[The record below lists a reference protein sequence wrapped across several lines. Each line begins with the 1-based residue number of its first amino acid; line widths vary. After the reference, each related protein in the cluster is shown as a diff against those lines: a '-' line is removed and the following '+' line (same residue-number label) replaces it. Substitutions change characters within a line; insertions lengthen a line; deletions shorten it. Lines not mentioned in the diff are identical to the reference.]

1 MKNKSN
7 KLNRRQFIGIAG
19 SAGLFGLTGC
29 AGFPSITSVRS
40 PNGLLRHACIG
51 VGNKGRDDWKAL
63 MTHPK
68 IEIAALCDVDA
79 NFLDIAHKQFPN
91 ARVYA
96 DWRELFEA
104 EGDRIDSVNISVP
117 DHNHTIVADAAMRR
131 GKHVY
136 LQKPLCKTLR
146 ECAYLRDLADDTGVV
161 TQMGAQFNA
170 CMSDRQTVEAIRTRL
185 LGPVEKV
192 YLYSTRKG
200 LSRNRRFLPPAE
212 KPPETLN
219 WDLWLGTAAERPYAP
234 KVYHPLIWRVWH
246 DFGGGWVGD
255 IAMHLMSAVWRG
267 MELGSTA
274 PIDVW
279 AEKIVDAED
288 NVKDIVWP
296 TAAHLVWRF
305 PGVPAT
311 EGRPFE
317 IEWFDGCSEPDKL
330 SPANFLPPKEIEA
343 LYAASPFGKRPH
355 EGKAVKCRDG
365 WILQPHGVKAAY
377 FVRNDGKKV
386 EPPQLPEAP
395 THYHEFVD
403 ACLEGKRCSTD
414 FAWSTYMMDA
424 TLMAESAERMPSG
437 TRLAWNAKSRTF
449 DDARANRILE
459 KPYRKGWELPALGD
473 FA

>member
-1 MKNKSN
+1 MKT
-7 KLNRRQFIGIAG
+7 NRRDFIGFAG
-19 SAGLFGLTGC
+19 TAGLFGLAGC
-29 AGFPSITSVRS
+29 AGFPAITSRKS
-40 PNGLLRHACIG
+40 PNGVLRHACIG

-63 MTHPK
+63 MTHPN

-79 NFLDIAHKQFPN
+79 NFLEVAHKQFPN

-96 DWRELFEA
+96 DWRELFA
-104 EGDRIDSVNISVP
+104 QEGDRIDSVNISTP
-117 DHNHTIVADAAMRR
+117 DHNHTIIADAAMRL

-146 ECAYLRDLADDTGVV
+146 ECEYLRDLAARTGVV

-170 CMSDRQTVEAIRTRL
+170 YMSDRQTVEIIRSRM
-185 LGPVEKV
+185 LGPVEKA
-192 YLYSTRKG
+192 YFFSTRKG

-212 KPPETLN
+212 NPPATLN
-219 WDLWLGTAAERPYAP
+219 WDLWLGTAEVRPYAP

-274 PIDVW
+274 PTDVW
-279 AEKIVDAED
+279 SEKITNAED

-296 TAAHLVWRF
+296 TAAHILWRF

-311 EGRPFE
+311 ENRPFE
-317 IEWFDGCSEPDKL
+317 FEWFDGCSAPDNL
-330 SPANFLPPKEIEA
+330 APANFLPPKEIEA
-343 LYAASPFGKRPH
+343 LYAASPYGKRPF

-365 WILQPHGVKAAY
+365 WILQPHGGKTAY
-377 FVRNDGKKV
+377 IARNDGKKM
-386 EPPQLPEAP
+386 ESPQLPEAH

-403 ACLEGKRCSTD
+403 CCLQERKASTD

-424 TLMAESAERMPSG
+424 TLMAETTERMSSG
-437 TRLAWNAKSRTF
+437 TRLTWNAETRSF
-449 DDARANRILE
+449 GNPVADRILE
-459 KPYRKGWELPALGD
+459 KPYRAGWELPALG
-473 FA
+473 